1 MSSVGQMSGLMK
13 FIRLEM
19 ITQNTKLDAAKLR
32 FLICQTNGGV
42 SMMSVMNASVGSA
55 TALDVTGNVDSSI
68 VSEVLR

>member
-19 ITQNTKLDAAKLR
+19 TTQNTRLDAAKLR
-32 FLICQTNGGV
+32 FLMCQIKGGV

-55 TALDVTGNVDSSI
+55 TALGVTGKVDSSI
-68 VSEVLR
+68 MSEV